1 VTKRTIWR
9 EAKATWAFVER
20 NFNLSRRY
28 LGWELVFLVYTIVNG
43 LTIALIGKGQ
53 GPRAVLFLVIGALPW
68 EFLSVLFHE
77 ISESIA
83 WERWEGTIEFTF
95 MAPIHRLTHLL
106 GSCVYAVF
114 YATLRVIVVLFCMVL
129 FFHLSLRGANLGGAL
144 VVLIFASLSFVG
156 MGLAA
161 AVLPLLSTEKGSQ
174 ATHIFQALVLLVS
187 GVYYEISAL
196 PGWVRP
202 FSIVSPGTYALRA
215 ARKTLLTGAGVG
227 RIWPELL
234 ILLLIGVILIPLGLL
249 IFNWGERHA
258 MKTGK
263 LKRNG

>member
-1 VTKRTIWR
+1 MTREDLVK

-20 NFNLSRRY
+20 NFNLTRRY
-28 LGWELVFLVYTIVNG
+28 LGWEIVFLIYTIVNG
-43 LTIALIGKGQ
+43 LTIAMIGKGQ
-53 GPRAVLFLVIGALPW
+53 GERMVLYLVIGALFW
-68 EFLSVLFHE
+68 EFLSVLFHD

-106 GSCVYAVF
+106 GSCLYAVL
-114 YATLRVIVVLFCMVL
+114 YATIKVIIVLFFMVL
-129 FFHLSLRGANLGGAL
+129 FFQINLEGANLTGAL

-161 AVLPLLSTEKGSQ
+161 AVLPLLSTEKGTQ
-174 ATHIFQALVLLVS
+174 ATHIFQAVVLLLS

-196 PGWVRP
+196 PVWLRP
-202 FSIVSPGTYALRA
+202 FSVISPGTYALRA
-215 ARKTLLTGAGVG
+215 ARKTLLEGAGIAEV
-227 RIWPELL
+227 RSEL
-234 ILLLIGVILIPLGLL
+234 VILILIGIILIPAGLAVFHLG
-249 IFNWGERHA
+249 EQYA
-258 MKTGK
+258 MRTGK

>member
-1 VTKRTIWR
+1 MNKKELWR

-20 NFNLSRRY
+20 NFNLTKRY
-28 LGWELVFLVYTIVNG
+28 LGWEIVFLIYTIVNA

-53 GPRAVLFLVIGALPW
+53 GERTVLYLVIGALFW
-68 EFLSVLFHE
+68 EFLSVLFHD

-106 GSCVYAVF
+106 GSCVYAIL
-114 YATLRVIVVLFCMVL
+114 YATIRVVVVLFCMAA
-129 FFHLSLRGANLGGAL
+129 FFRIDLSGADMASAL
-144 VVLIFASLSFVG
+144 LTLLCSSLSFVG

-161 AVLPLLSTEKGSQ
+161 AVLPLLSTEKGTQ
-174 ATHIFQALVLLVS
+174 ATHIFQAAVLLVS

-196 PGWVRP
+196 PAWIRP
-202 FSIVSPGTYALRA
+202 LSIISPGTYALRA
-215 ARKTLLTGAGVG
+215 ARKALLHGAGVAQ
-227 RIWPELL
+227 IWSELL
-234 ILLLIGVILIPLGLL
+234 ILILTGVILIPAGLA
-249 IFNWGERHA
+249 IFSWGEKHA
-258 MKTGK
+258 MRTGK

>member
-1 VTKRTIWR
+1 MTERKGLR
-9 EAKATWAFVER
+9 ELRATWAFVER
-20 NFNLSRRY
+20 NFNLARRY
-28 LGWELVFLVYTIVNG
+28 LGWEVVFLIYTIVNG

-53 GPRAVLFLVIGALPW
+53 GPRVVLYLVIGALFW

-95 MAPIHRLTHLL
+95 MAPIHRVTHLL

-114 YATLRVIVVLFCMVL
+114 YALLRVAVVLFFMVV
-129 FFHLSLRGANLGGAL
+129 FFHISLRGANLGAAL

-174 ATHIFQALVLLVS
+174 ATHIFQAVVLLVS

-196 PGWVRP
+196 PAWVRP
-202 FSIVSPGTYALRA
+202 LSAVSPGTYALRA
-215 ARKTLLTGAGVG
+215 ARKALLHGTGVKGL
-227 RIWPELL
+227 WPELM
-234 ILLLIGVILIPLGLL
+234 ILLLIGVILVPAGLAV
-249 IFNWGERHA
+249 FRWGELHA
-258 MKTGK
+258 MRTGK